1 MQNESEFL
9 TRAKQQPLWF
19 WGFCFCFGGIFAN
32 LAMMMIID
40 SGDLRRSEAR
50 EAQLG
55 AAVAGGILIVIGMV
69 FFVRHFLR
77 RKR

>member
-1 MQNESEFL
+1 MKPVWKD
-9 TRAKQQPLWF
+9 RIKAQPLWF